1 MSKKVRA
8 LLIVSGLL
16 ILPSWGFRLYILSLK
31 WETDPNR
38 MITLF
43 TCIVS
48 VLIGGFLIW
57 MGIKGSKAGRRDYGI
72 LTYSALFTIGFWTYR
87 LTGLILHPETDPNP
101 KAHFRLTVTFLIL
114 GGLLLLTGWQGK
126 NRISQ
131 SSLSS

>member
-8 LLIVSGLL
+8 LLIVSGIL

-43 TCIVS
+43 TSVLS

-57 MGIKGSKAGRRDYGI
+57 MGIKGKKADRRDYNA
-72 LTYSALFTIGFWTYR
+72 LVYSALFTIGFWTYR
-87 LTGLILHPETDPNP
+87 LAGLILHPETDPNP
-101 KAHFRLTVTFLIL
+101 KAHLRLTATFLIL
-114 GGLLLLTGWQGK
+114 GGLLLAAGWRG
-126 NRISQ
+126 RSRLIHRSAP
-131 SSLSS
+131 

>member
-8 LLIVSGLL
+8 LLIVSGIL

-38 MITLF
+38 FITLF

-48 VLIGGFLIW
+48 ILIGGFLVW
-57 MGIKGSKAGRRDYGI
+57 MGIKGRKADRRDYNL
-72 LTYSALFTIGFWTYR
+72 LTYSALFTLGFWLYR

-101 KAHFRLTVTFLIL
+101 RAHLRLTATFLII
-114 GGLLLLTGWQGK
+114 GGLLLLSGLQGRK
-126 NRISQ
+126 KA
-131 SSLSS
+131 SLPS

>member
-8 LLIVSGLL
+8 LLIVSGIL

-31 WETDPNR
+31 WDTDPNR

-48 VLIGGFLIW
+48 VLIGGFLVW
-57 MGIKGSKAGRRDYGI
+57 MGIKGGKAGRRDYNL
-72 LTYSALFTIGFWTYR
+72 LTYSALFTVGFWLYR

-101 KAHFRLTVTFLIL
+101 RAHLRLTATFLVV
-114 GGLLLLTGWQGK
+114 GGLLLLSGLQGRK
-126 NRISQ
+126 KA
-131 SSLSS
+131 SLPS

>member
-8 LLIVSGLL
+8 LLIISGIL

-38 MITLF
+38 FITLF

-57 MGIKGSKAGRRDYGI
+57 MGIKGGKADRRDYNL
-72 LTYSALFTIGFWTYR
+72 LTYSALFTVGFWLYR
-87 LTGLILHPETDPNP
+87 LVGLILHPETDPNP
-101 KAHFRLTVTFLIL
+101 KAHLRLTATFLVL
-114 GGLLLLTGWQGK
+114 GGLLLLTGLQGRK
-126 NRISQ
+126 KA
-131 SSLSS
+131 SLSS